1 MDLGSRVSDLRS
13 SMVQRRV
20 LLRLWFEDLPVGG
33 LETKSRC
40 LRFGRTL
47 PIVSVVGMVVLLGIT
62 RFVAAALAHAD
73 NGGRRDRASIG
84 ALRIR
89 IGLG

>member
-1 MDLGSRVSDLRS
+1 M
-13 SMVQRRV
+13 
-20 LLRLWFEDLPVGG
+20 
-33 LETKSRC
+33 
-40 LRFGRTL
+40 
-47 PIVSVVGMVVLLGIT
+47 GMVVLLGIT

-84 ALRIR
+84 ALIIR